1 MYQKI
6 SQALIPKKE
15 MRHRITLNLEQISL
29 MKIPKD
35 HGYYMYIHPQ
45 REWRF
50 TWFSNL
56 ETKMVEDKKNGKENK
71 HNLSL
76 GSRHSLTSPVKSITQ
91 THIFPFLKT
100 LLPFPHLLPDSCS
113 KKQTKISL
121 FLSPVADLL
130 LSFMD

>member
-56 ETKMVEDKKNGKENK
+56 ETKMVEDKKKMEKKTNTTF
-71 HNLSL
+71 HLAL
-76 GSRHSLTSPVKSITQ
+76 GTHSLLQ
-91 THIFPFLKT
+91 
-100 LLPFPHLLPDSCS
+100 
-113 KKQTKISL
+113 
-121 FLSPVADLL
+121 
-130 LSFMD
+130 